1 MASSSDLR
9 KNLKILVDND
19 PYVVVEAQ
27 FVKPGKGTAFTKCK
41 IKNLIT
47 GAQLERTWRSGE
59 NVDLANTENRKM
71 EFLYAEGEH
80 FVFMDRETYEQVH
93 VEADVLDENARWLI
107 DNLVVDVLF
116 FNEKP
121 VGVELPTFVEMQII
135 HCEPGVRGDTATG
148 ASKPATLSTGAT
160 VQVPL
165 FINEGEWLKID
176 TRTGEYVERIK
187 K

>member
-1 MASSSDLR
+1 MASTSDLK
-9 KNLKILVDND
+9 KNLKILIDNV

-47 GAQLERTWRSGE
+47 GSVLERTYRSGE
-59 NVDLANTENRKM
+59 SVDLANTENRKM
-71 EFLYAEGEH
+71 EYLYAEGEH
-80 FVFMDRETYEQVH
+80 FVFMDRETYEQIH
-93 VEADVLDENARWLI
+93 IDADVLGDDSQWLI
-107 DNLVVDVLF
+107 DNLVVDVLL

-121 VGVELPTFVEMQII
+121 VGVELPTFVEMQIT

-148 ASKPATLSTGAT
+148 ASKPATMSTGA
-160 VQVPL
+160 VIQVPL
-165 FINEGEWLKID
+165 FINEGEWLKVD

>member
-1 MASSSDLR
+1 MASTSDLR

-19 PYVVVEAQ
+19 PYVIVEAQ

-47 GAQLERTWRSGE
+47 GSVLERTWRSGE
-59 NVDLANTENRKM
+59 SVDLADTENRRM
-71 EFLYAEGEH
+71 EYLYAEGDH
-80 FVFMDRETYEQVH
+80 FVFMDQETYDQVH
-93 VEADVLDENARWLI
+93 IEKELLGDDAQWLI
-107 DNLVVDVLF
+107 DNLPVEVLF
-116 FNEKP
+116 FNGRP
-121 VGVELPTFVEMQII
+121 VGVELPTFVELQIT

-148 ASKPATLSTGAT
+148 ASKPATLSTGAV

-165 FINEGEWLKID
+165 FVNEGEWLKID
-176 TRTGEYVERIK
+176 TRTGEYVERVK

>member
-1 MASSSDLR
+1 MASTSDLK
-9 KNLKILVDND
+9 KNLKILVDGD
-19 PYVVVEAQ
+19 PYTVVEAQ
-27 FVKPGKGTAFTKCK
+27 FVKPGKGTAFTKCR

-47 GAQLERTWRSGE
+47 GSVLERTWRSNE
-59 NVDLANTENRKM
+59 NIELANTENRKM

-80 FVFMDRETYEQVH
+80 FVFMDRETYEQFH
-93 VEADVLDENARWLI
+93 VEAEVIGDDSRWLI
-107 DNLVVDVLF
+107 DNLVTDVLF

-121 VGVELPTFVEMQII
+121 VGVEFPTFVEMQIT

-148 ASKPATLSTGAT
+148 ASKPATLITGAT

-165 FINEGEWLKID
+165 FVNEGEWLKID
-176 TRTGEYVERIK
+176 TRTGEYVERVK